1 MSIVYPDNLYN
12 EYSSFYNNL
21 THLFQN
27 NDFLESIKDE
37 DQTQYVIRVN
47 NLIKTL
53 KNQVNFNNFA
63 KSKIKVFSHKESDT
77 LHISESL
84 FGKNL
89 SLKKIFNNQNEM
101 IKDLLWSQL
110 HRMVLYELEQQN
122 KPLKDK
128 NIYERIEKLKPIQK
142 KLSSDPRD
150 AFKSILKTDNLN
162 DSTNNLIN
170 DIFSSFENS
179 GSGKNPLD
187 NLLNISSVI
196 GEKYKD
202 KIDNGEIDLNSLL
215 GGLQNNLPGMEGMKK
230 MMEPLMNMVQSKPE
244 EPKETV
250 IIDENFSTADIE
262 IGKQEESSQP
272 MFGNMLKS
280 LDSTGILNMIKG
292 GIGGGAGGLGGLG
305 TDGANEGIGKLLNTL
320 TNLNLDDP
328 NLEDTLKNDLG
339 IDMTQISEQMS
350 KILQQQSQNK

>member
-1 MSIVYPDNLYN
+1 MSIVYPANLYN

-21 THLFQN
+21 SHLFQN
-27 NDFLESIKDE
+27 NEFLESIKNE
-37 DQTQYVIRVN
+37 EQSQYVTRVN
-47 NLIKTL
+47 SLIKSL
-53 KNQVNFNNFA
+53 KSQVNFNNFA

-77 LHISESL
+77 LNISESF

-110 HRMVLYELEQQN
+110 HRMVLYELEEQN
-122 KPLKDK
+122 KLLKEK
-128 NIYERIEKLKPIQK
+128 NLYERIEKLKPTQK
-142 KLSSDPRD
+142 KMTGDPRD

-179 GSGKNPLD
+179 VNGKSPLD

-215 GGLQNNLPGMEGMKK
+215 GGLQNNLPGMDGMKK
-230 MMEPLMNMVQSKPE
+230 MMEPLMNMVQTKQE

-250 IIDENFSTADIE
+250 IIDENFSTANIN
-262 IGKQEESSQP
+262 IGKQEEPSQP

-280 LDSTGILNMIKG
+280 LDSTGILNMMKG
-292 GIGGGAGGLGGLG
+292 SIGGAPGEGI
-305 TDGANEGIGKLLNTL
+305 DGSNEGIGKLLNTL
-320 TNLNLDDP
+320 TNLKLDDP

-350 KILQQQSQNK
+350 KILQQHQQSDNN

>member
-1 MSIVYPDNLYN
+1 MSLVYPTNLYN

-27 NDFLESIKDE
+27 NEFLETIKDE
-37 DQTQYVIRVN
+37 EQTQYVIRIN
-47 NLIKTL
+47 NLIKSL
-53 KNQVNFNNFA
+53 KSQVNFNNFA

-77 LHISESL
+77 LNISESL

-110 HRMVLYELEQQN
+110 HRMVLYELEEQN
-122 KPLKDK
+122 KTLKEK
-128 NIYERIEKLKPIQK
+128 NIDERIEKLKPIQK
-142 KLSSDPRD
+142 KMQSDPRN

-170 DIFSSFENS
+170 DIFSSFES
-179 GSGKNPLD
+179 SIGGKNPLD
-187 NLLNISSVI
+187 NLLNISSII

-202 KIDNGEIDLNSLL
+202 KIDNGEIDLNGLL

-230 MMEPLMNMVQSKPE
+230 MMEPLMNMVQTKPE

-250 IIDENFSTADIE
+250 VIDENFSTANID
-262 IGKQEESSQP
+262 IGKQEDDSQP
-272 MFGNMLKS
+272 IFGNMLKS
-280 LDSTGILNMIKG
+280 LDSTGILNMLKNNNSESG
-292 GIGGGAGGLGGLG
+292 SGIQ
-305 TDGANEGIGKLLNTL
+305 DEGIGKLLNTL
-320 TNLNLDDP
+320 TNLKLDDP
-328 NLEDTLKNDLG
+328 NLEDNLKNNLG
-339 IDMTQISEQMS
+339 IDMAQISEQMS
-350 KILQQQSQNK
+350 KILQQPEFQNNNL